1 MLSKSSKK
9 LSTERKITNFLEEY
23 QPQIQEAKKV
33 IFKTV
38 ISFIVGAALGLIFN
52 RKIILG
58 LFSLFDLKNINI
70 VLTSPYQFVNLAFV
84 ISIVSGL
91 ITCAPFL
98 LFSLL
103 QFIRPALTAKEYL
116 FIKKIIPSILV
127 LFVFGCFFGAKIE
140 QAIISIYSNTSI
152 DYATNNFWDIENF
165 ISQFIVMS
173 VSMGFVFQLPVILTI
188 LIKLKIITVKFLSQ
202 QRKYVYVILTLFGVI
217 LPPTDIVSLLMVI
230 TPLFILFE
238 GTLLLNRNN

>member
-9 LSTERKITNFLEEY
+9 LSAERKITSFLEDY
-23 QPQIQEAKKV
+23 QPQIQEIRKV
-33 IFKTV
+33 LLKSA
-38 ISFIVGAALGLIFN
+38 ISFIVGAGLGLLFN
-52 RKIILG
+52 RQIILG

-84 ISIVSGL
+84 ISITCGVV
-91 ITCAPFL
+91 TCAPFIL
-98 LFSLL
+98 LNFFK
-103 QFIRPALTAKEYL
+103 FIQPALTPKEFL
-116 FIKKIIPSILV
+116 FIKKIIPSSLV
-127 LFVFGCFFGAKIE
+127 LFVCGCLFGAKIE
-140 QAIISIYSNTSI
+140 QAIISIYANTSI

-173 VSMGFVFQLPVILTI
+173 VSMGFVFQLPIVLTI

-202 QRKYVYVILTLFGVI
+202 QRKYVYVILTLFGII
-217 LPPTDIVSLLMVI
+217 LPPTDIVSLIMVI